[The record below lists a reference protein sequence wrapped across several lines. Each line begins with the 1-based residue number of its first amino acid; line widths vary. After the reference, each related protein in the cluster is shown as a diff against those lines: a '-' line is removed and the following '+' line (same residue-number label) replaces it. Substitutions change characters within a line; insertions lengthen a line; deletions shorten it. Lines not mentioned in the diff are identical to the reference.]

1 MSGTSSALEHD
12 SIPPYGTAGVH
23 EVHGLP
29 LPEQLRRMWPETD
42 FPDASSELPVAPKDP
57 PSVDSVGGSFYFPQC
72 WVLCAAH
79 SALYSVATSTRW

>member
-57 PSVDSVGGSFYFPQC
+57 PPVDSVGGLFIS
-72 WVLCAAH
+72 L
-79 SALYSVATSTRW
+79 SVGFSVPHTARFTR